1 MVSPRSVVPTMAD
14 DDRSPRLRQFFARY
28 VAAQGRARDPR
39 IAEAFA
45 AVPRDIFAGP
55 GPWSIKVPSQDGYL
69 ITPDDDPAYLYQN
82 TLVAIDAARGINIG
96 EPSLHACCLD
106 AVSPRP
112 GETVL
117 QIGAGSGY
125 YTAIL
130 AQLVGDGGR
139 VHALEIALDL
149 ARRAAANLAE
159 VPQAT
164 VECRSGLDPVLPR
177 ADIVYVSAGLP
188 QIPAVWLDALKPGGR
203 LIFPFQASGGFGAML
218 RIERPAAGGGP
229 AAGTAI
235 RVSTTGEVG
244 PGAEIGVVGIGRSW
258 PARFITQ
265 ATFIGC
271 QGGQDDEAGRHL
283 AAAMKSRRIDFVRS
297 LRRDG
302 TPDDTC
308 WLRGDGWWLSTAEPE
323 DA

>member
-1 MVSPRSVVPTMAD
+1 MVGDNRSE
-14 DDRSPRLRQFFARY
+14 RLRRFFAHY
-28 VAAQGRARDPR
+28 VAARGRSTDRR

-45 AVPRDIFAGP
+45 AVPREPFAGP

-69 ITPDDDPAYLYQN
+69 VTPDDDPAYLYQN

-106 AVSPRP
+106 AVAPRA

-130 AQLVGDGGR
+130 AELVGPGGR
-139 VHALEIALDL
+139 VHALEIAADL
-149 ARRAAANLAE
+149 ALRAVANLADRRQ
-159 VPQAT
+159 VA
-164 VECRSGLDPVLPR
+164 VECRSGLDPGLPA
-177 ADIVYVSAGLP
+177 ADVVYVSAGLP
-188 QIPAVWLDALKPGGR
+188 QIPSAWLDALRPGGR
-203 LIFPFQASGGFGAML
+203 LIFPFQPTGALGAML
-218 RIERPAAGGGP
+218 RVTRPALVGDTGP
-229 AAGTAI
+229 GTIVKLPPRDDARPEVEI
-235 RVSTTGEVG
+235 RVITV
-244 PGAEIGVVGIGRSW
+244 GRSW
-258 PARFITQ
+258 PARFVTQ
-265 ATFIGC
+265 ASFIGC

-283 AAAMKSRRIDFVRS
+283 AAAMKSRGIDAVRS

-308 WLRGDGWWLSTAEPE
+308 WLRGDGWWLSTVDPE
-323 DA
+323 GA

>member
-1 MVSPRSVVPTMAD
+1 MTGG
-14 DDRSPRLRQFFARY
+14 DRSERLRRFFAHY
-28 VAAQGRARDPR
+28 VTARGRAADRR

-45 AVPRDIFAGP
+45 AVPREPFAGP
-55 GPWSIKVPSQDGYL
+55 GPWSIKVPGQEGYL
-69 ITPDDDPAYLYQN
+69 VTPYDDPAYLYQN

-106 AVSPRP
+106 AVAPQV

-130 AQLVGDGGR
+130 AELVGPGGR
-139 VHALEIALDL
+139 VHALDIAPDL
-149 ARRAAANLAE
+149 ALRAVANLADRRQ
-159 VPQAT
+159 VA
-164 VECRSGLDPVLPR
+164 VECRSGLNSQFPE

-188 QIPAVWLDALKPGGR
+188 QIPATWLDALRPGGR
-203 LIFPFQASGGFGAML
+203 LIFPFQAAGGLGAML
-218 RIERPAAGGGP
+218 RIERPALW
-229 AAGTAI
+229 
-235 RVSTTGEVG
+235 RDMG
-244 PGAEIGVVGIGRSW
+244 PGTIIKVSPRGDTRPETGIRAITIGRSW
-258 PARFITQ
+258 PARFVTQ
-265 ATFIGC
+265 ASFIGC

-283 AAAMKSRRIDFVRS
+283 AAAMRSRGIDAVRS
-297 LRRDG
+297 IRRGG

-323 DA
+323 SA